1 MIKVSIFAI
10 RYINFKYMDQ
20 ILIMKTS
27 ESKLDRIAQKA
38 RKYDT
43 IVRGFNTTL
52 FITGRIDRMH
62 Q

>member
-1 MIKVSIFAI
+1 MIKVSILLSDTSI
-10 RYINFKYMDQ
+10 PNIWTQIVTIN
-20 ILIMKTS
+20 TS
-27 ESKLDRIAQKA
+27 ESKLDRIAK
-38 RKYDT
+38 KYDT